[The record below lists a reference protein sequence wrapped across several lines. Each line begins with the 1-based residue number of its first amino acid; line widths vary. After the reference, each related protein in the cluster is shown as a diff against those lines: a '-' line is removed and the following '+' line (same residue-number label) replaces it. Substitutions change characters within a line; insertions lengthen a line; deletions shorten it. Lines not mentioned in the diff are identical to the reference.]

1 MVSADTP
8 SENSVRAPNI
18 FMAHVNDKTTKSYTS
33 VLYWDIFYWP
43 KFILSPL

>member
-1 MVSADTP
+1 MVLAETP
-8 SENSVRAPNI
+8 LYNSVRAPNI
-18 FMAHVNDKTTKSYTS
+18 FMAHVSDTITRSYTS